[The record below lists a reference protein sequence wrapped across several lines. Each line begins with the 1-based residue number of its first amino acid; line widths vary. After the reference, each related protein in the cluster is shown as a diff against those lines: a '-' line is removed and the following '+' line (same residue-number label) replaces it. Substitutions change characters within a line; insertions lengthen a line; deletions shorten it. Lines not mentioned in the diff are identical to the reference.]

1 MPCSSDPAGDFR
13 FYKIDSI
20 IYLRKS
26 ALFSAK
32 ICEKN
37 HAPGHHTHQ
46 VCQKIIDVIC
56 PPRDEILY
64 PLGRQG
70 QENSRQQA
78 PQETSAI
85 TDPYQNREG

>member
-1 MPCSSDPAGDFR
+1 MFLAPDFR
-13 FYKIDSI
+13 YFTTI

-37 HAPGHHTHQ
+37 HAPGHHAHQ
-46 VCQKIIDVIC
+46 VGQKIVDVVC
-56 PPRDEILY
+56 PPRDEILD
-64 PLGRQG
+64 PFGRQG
-70 QENSRQQA
+70 QNDSRQQY
-78 PQETSAI
+78 PQEPAAV